1 MKDPDKIQDKFKP
14 KISQICAHY
23 AKDTNMELFISIIN
37 NTSDS
42 KCIRIKMLVDICFY
56 KKIFNEQNIRS
67 EVNKLFDSSLLEEPN
82 LDEIDSKLLAIIA
95 NK

>member
-1 MKDPDKIQDKFKP
+1 MKDPDKIPDIFKP
-14 KISQICAHY
+14 KIAQICAHY

-42 KCIRIKMLVDICFY
+42 KCIRIKNLVDFCFY
-56 KKIFNEQNIRS
+56 KKIFNEQNFRS
-67 EVNKLFDSSLLEEPN
+67 EVNKLFDSSSLEEPN
-82 LDEIDSKLLAIIA
+82 LDEIDSKLFAIIA